1 MLQFLRVRIHPIR
14 ITENPAIPSQAIL
27 PLACHCS
34 SIIIIIITTAFGVLP
49 DGCFSVWLLLQLW
62 VQKHASFQWNGTI
75 ACTPMSALS
84 LLHTDSTLAL
94 GAQSLWLIWWLLHW
108 GGGYLPH
115 DICSPCPPSLLL
127 LLPPLSS
134 SVSQSLYILHCWC
147 KQLCSN
153 LGPFHSHGLQH
164 RFTM

>member
-108 GGGYLPH
+108 GGGLLATWYLLTLPALPAA
-115 DICSPCPPSLLL
+115 IATPFVLVGFTVSLH
-127 LLPPLSS
+127 PPLL
-134 SVSQSLYILHCWC
+134 V
-147 KQLCSN
+147 
-153 LGPFHSHGLQH
+153 
-164 RFTM
+164 